1 MAYSLIREYN
11 PREQEWREVKWGKEG
26 GNQWRMQWRMSCY
39 APPQKTIS
47 KRQSLL
53 LMATMWS
60 QKEAK
65 WIFNQPPP
73 PIYYWLVK
81 RAPRRL
87 ITPVFPTHTHTHTLP
102 WNRNCGLSLLCISME
117 AFEQKARGLCGEAG
131 HSISPVSL
139 GKRNLGYSEWNRSER
154 RFGTKPFWSSSYL
167 RKKKNLLNGKRAS
180 LELMCYILPC
190 IYCVVKIT
198 KN

>member
-1 MAYSLIREYN
+1 
-11 PREQEWREVKWGKEG
+11 
-26 GNQWRMQWRMSCY
+26 MSCY

-87 ITPVFPTHTHTHTLP
+87 ITPVFPTHTHTHTHTHCHGIGTVAFHSSASVWRL
-102 WNRNCGLSLLCISME
+102 LS
-117 AFEQKARGLCGEAG
+117 RGHE
-131 HSISPVSL
+131 V
-139 GKRNLGYSEWNRSER
+139 
-154 RFGTKPFWSSSYL
+154 
-167 RKKKNLLNGKRAS
+167 
-180 LELMCYILPC
+180 
-190 IYCVVKIT
+190 CVVKLVTVYPQLVLERETWVTASETGQREDLGQNLFEVVHI
-198 KN
+198 